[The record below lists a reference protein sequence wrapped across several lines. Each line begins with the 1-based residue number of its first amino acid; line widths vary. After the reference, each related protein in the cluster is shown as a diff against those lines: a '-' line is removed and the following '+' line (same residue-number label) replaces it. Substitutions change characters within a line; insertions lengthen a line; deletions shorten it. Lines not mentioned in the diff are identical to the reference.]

1 MTIIIAGAGGLVLTI
16 VIICIC
22 VTCRYRNKRKP
33 KSEPHKQDSQK
44 RNALEMAVTD
54 STNTA
59 YQLAMQNSQGSY
71 YSLPRPAGHA
81 TMMHRGSFSSK
92 VPSEGDYGDHM
103 SDSSTYKKFLALDQT
118 MDDDSSRCPSPY
130 SPSFTT
136 IIEQHPH
143 PPGMT
148 PEWNYQNNPDLPA
161 LPSLAENLSKLQQYT
176 QFNKSLQPLDASGR
190 MTMDFRYDPST
201 PIYPATKFRI
211 KSQDPKYIWNEQE
224 GGKDQNNE
232 SLTIKNVDADM
243 IAHKAREM
251 EMMTHKA
258 REMEMM
264 ALKAREMEMMTHK
277 AREMDI
283 KT

>member
-1 MTIIIAGAGGLVLTI
+1 MFTFAGTSGKTPDEFPLMTVIIAGVGGVVLTV

-22 VTCRYRNKRKP
+22 LTCRHRRNRKP
-33 KSEPHKQDSQK
+33 KSDPHKADGQK

-54 STNTA
+54 SSNTA

-103 SDSSTYKKFLALDQT
+103 SESSSYKKFLHLDQT

-130 SPSFTT
+130 SPGFTT

-143 PPGMT
+143 PVDVS
-148 PEWNYQNNPDLPA
+148 WNYPNQDIPTI
-161 LPSLAENLSKLQQYT
+161 PSLAENLSKLQQYT
-176 QFNKSLQPLDASGR
+176 QFNKTVPGQTCLDPPAGR

-211 KSQDPKYIWNEQE
+211 KSTDPKYGWNPEQE
-224 GGKDQNNE
+224 QHKHPPNE
-232 SLTIKNVDADM
+232 SLTIKNVDAE
-243 IAHKAREM
+243 KSPNTAREM
-251 EMMTHKA
+251 ETKS
-258 REMEMM
+258 
-264 ALKAREMEMMTHK
+264 
-277 AREMDI
+277 
-283 KT
+283 